1 MYIHYC
7 PAYENIEFSIESVD
21 AHINLSLRS
30 VKAGNSVSVTLSGPQ
45 VAIIA
50 TALLD
55 TLTAMGEIDDPLNIF
70 GGAVRIGGTV
80 EKNMKEAA

>member
-7 PAYENIEFSIESVD
+7 PAYENIEAKVEAVD

-30 VKAGNSVSVTLSGPQ
+30 IKSGDAVSLTLSAPQ

-55 TLTAMGEIDDPLNIF
+55 TLTAMGEVDDPLNIF
-70 GGAVRIGGTV
+70 GGAARIGGTV